1 MALSHL
7 ISSSSLGAHS
17 SSVLFVVTILNVCGP
32 CESSGAVDDDGGDVE
47 GRGIAALCL

>member
-32 CESSGAVDDDGGDVE
+32 CESSGAVDDNSGEVE
-47 GRGIAALCL
+47 GGGIVELCL